1 MTREQIYQNESSG
14 ARSKELSHDSD
25 RIDMDRI
32 SKNKNYYGLK
42 GMASNN
48 SEA

>member
-1 MTREQIYQNESSG
+1 MTCEQIYRNESSG

-25 RIDMDRI
+25 G
-32 SKNKNYYGLK
+32 SNKKKKPVNHYGLK

-48 SEA
+48 NS

>member
-25 RIDMDRI
+25 RI
-32 SKNKNYYGLK
+32 SKNKTCYGLK